1 MNPTSGPQRV
11 IIGVDG
17 SEYSSNALR
26 LAGRI
31 AAGLDAPLEVITCV
45 GMPDFYFA
53 AHLESGNE
61 QLTAKLQEAA
71 SRLAEEA
78 VNRAFGDQRPA
89 DLTVGVKFG
98 SPAKVLIDESKSA
111 QLLVVGRHGSGGF
124 LSQAIGSVSRACAAH
139 SHCPVLL
146 IDQDTK
152 VAKPS

>member
-1 MNPTSGPQRV
+1 MSPTSASQRV
-11 IIGVDG
+11 IVGVDG

-26 LAGRI
+26 LAARI
-31 AAGLDAPLEVITCV
+31 AAGFDAPLEVITCV

-53 AHLESGNE
+53 AHLEAGNE
-61 QLTAKLQEAA
+61 ELMAKLQETA

-89 DLTVGVKFG
+89 DLSVAVKFG
-98 SPAKVLIDESKSA
+98 SPAKVLVDESRSA

-146 IDQDTK
+146 VDQDTTDSI
-152 VAKPS
+152 PS